1 MNNNFIELLRPYALI
16 VIEQYGKLKNT
27 DFFPKLQLVLIENGI
42 EPTWLESNIIEI
54 SILTNKLIENAISDW
69 LEKQFLNYPHPT
81 IRNKQEII
89 SGKVASV
96 DESSASSM
104 YSYSSTYGWDLWS
117 ASGMAAGKKL
127 QAIILY
133 DEIEPYYTVW
143 GKDSIGIRKFNI
155 IDFKWEQKKGF
166 RIITKK
172 TLEGHGDGFS
182 GSKSVIV
189 HKVHYP
195 SIRSA
200 YARINP
206 AITYSAICTRLRN
219 GLPPDEAFDK
229 PNMRINSD
237 INKLGVVVK
246 KDIWIKNN
254 TNI

>member
-1 MNNNFIELLRPYALI
+1 MRYLLMNNNFIELLRPYALI

-133 DEIEPYYTVW
+133 DEIEPYYIVW

-155 IDFKWEQKKGF
+155 IDFKWEQKK
-166 RIITKK
+166 
-172 TLEGHGDGFS
+172 
-182 GSKSVIV
+182 
-189 HKVHYP
+189 
-195 SIRSA
+195 
-200 YARINP
+200 
-206 AITYSAICTRLRN
+206 
-219 GLPPDEAFDK
+219 AF
-229 PNMRINSD
+229 
-237 INKLGVVVK
+237 V
-246 KDIWIKNN
+246 
-254 TNI
+254 